1 MPMASQGSLRRR
13 IVTAYVFLACVVCS
27 FFGLAAFAAIR
38 SIENVLID
46 SRLSRAADQL
56 IDGHW
61 QGLPQ
66 HVPPNVEFFQ
76 GSAVPAALQ
85 PLSAGLHELSMGDKA
100 LHVLVR
106 ESRGERFVL
115 TDDESDFESI
125 EVKVYQ
131 TLVAAFVACLALA
144 VLIGRLTASRVIAP
158 VTALARAVEQ
168 DDGAREFPSLR
179 STDEMGVLSRA
190 FAARTDELN
199 GFLQRE
205 RWFVGDVSHE
215 LRTPLMVML
224 GAAEVLRA
232 RLADRPDLLP
242 VVERVRRTAVDAAER
257 VAALLLLSRAPEAV
271 DAPRTALTPIIR
283 QEMERCQPL
292 LDGKA
297 LVLRLMASAEIY
309 VFARP
314 ELAAIAIGNLIRNA
328 CQATEVGHVE
338 IALEATRLVVEDTGP
353 GIPAAIRT
361 RLFQG
366 LVRTSDDSSTG
377 SGLGLAIVGR
387 VAEKL
392 GWVLSLEER
401 PGGGSRF
408 ILALPTQS

>member
-1 MPMASQGSLRRR
+1 MVTSRGSLRRR
-13 IVTAYVFLACVVCS
+13 IITAYVLLACVVCG
-27 FFGLAAFAAIR
+27 FFGLAALVAIR
-38 SIENVLID
+38 SIEHALID

-56 IDGHW
+56 IDSHW
-61 QGLPQ
+61 ESVPQ
-66 HVPPNVEFFQ
+66 RMPPNIAIFH
-76 GSAVPAALQ
+76 GNAVPTALRS
-85 PLSAGLHELSMGDKA
+85 LSAGLHELSMGNKS
-100 LHVLVR
+100 LHVLIR

-125 EVKVYQ
+125 EVRIYR
-131 TLVAAFVACLALA
+131 TLIAAFVGCLAIA

-158 VTALARAVEQ
+158 VTALAKAVEQ
-168 DDGAREFPSLR
+168 DNGAREFPSLR
-179 STDEMGVLSRA
+179 STDEMGILARA

-199 GFLQRE
+199 GFLLRE

-215 LRTPLMVML
+215 LRTPLTVML

-232 RLADRPDLLP
+232 RLADRPDLQP
-242 VVERVRRTAVDAAER
+242 VVERVRRTAVDATER
-257 VAALLLLSRAPEAV
+257 VAALLLLSRAPETI
-271 DAPRTALTPIIR
+271 DAPRIALTPIVS
-283 QEMERCQPL
+283 QEIERCQLL
-292 LDGKA
+292 LDAKA
-297 LVLRLMASAEIY
+297 VVLRLIAPAEIY

-338 IALEATRLVVEDTGP
+338 VVLEATRVVVEDTGP

-366 LVRTSDDSSTG
+366 VVRTSDESSTG
-377 SGLGLAIVGR
+377 SGLGLAIVRR
-387 VAEKL
+387 VTEHL
-392 GWVLSLEER
+392 GWSVSHEDR

-408 ILALPTQS
+408 ILALPSPS